1 MKREDNHILKSLF
14 DKVEEIAKKSGRV
27 PEPNRLPLVE
37 RLEVELDRYEKDV
50 VSGKLT
56 GRAQRRKS
64 GELFLRILS
73 AYREI
78 FET

>member
-64 GELFLRILS
+64 GELFRRILS
-73 AYREI
+73 AYPEI